1 MIVTLTPNPSIDRT
15 LEIASLTPGG
25 VHRATAEHEEPS
37 GKGVNVSR
45 ALTSNGIGSL
55 AILPVG
61 GSAGAQLES
70 LLRAEGVDFDTI
82 RISDAIRVN
91 ISLTEPGGRATKI
104 NAAGPELSAAEL
116 RSLTDAL
123 VERVR
128 EGDWVVA
135 SGSLPRGVS
144 SDYYAQVC
152 ALVHEARGRFALD
165 ASGQPFLAGLSAGP
179 DVIKPNVEE
188 LEEAV
193 GRAIGSLGDAVAA
206 ARELIERGARSAVV
220 SMGPDGALLIDAD
233 QVLHAS
239 AQVGTPRSTIGA
251 GDALLAGFVAGLVA
265 GGGAGAAALHEA
277 VAWST
282 AAVGVE
288 GSHVPLVTGHHRSL
302 VRISREPALE
312 RRLRRD
318 SRTAAS

>member
-1 MIVTLTPNPSIDRT
+1 MIITLTPNPSIDRT
-15 LEIASLTPGG
+15 LEISSLTPGG

-45 ALTSNGIGSL
+45 ALTTNGIASL

-70 LLRAEGVDFDTI
+70 LLQAEGVDFDAI
-82 RISDAIRVN
+82 GISDAVRVN

-104 NAAGPELSAAEL
+104 NATGPELSAAEL

-123 VERVR
+123 VGRVR

-135 SGSLPRGVS
+135 SGSLPRGVG
-144 SDYYAQVC
+144 SDYYAHVC
-152 ALVHEARGRFALD
+152 GFVHEAGGRFALD
-165 ASGQPFLAGLSAGP
+165 ASGQPFRAGLSAGP

-193 GRAIGSLGDAVAA
+193 GRPIDALGDAVAA
-206 ARELIERGARSAVV
+206 ARELIELGARSVVV

-239 AQVGTPRSTIGA
+239 AQVVNPRSTIGA
-251 GDALLAGFVAGLVA
+251 GDALLAGFVAGFVA
-265 GGGAGAAALHEA
+265 GGGAGEAALHEA

-282 AAVGVE
+282 AAVGVA
-288 GSHVPLVTGHHRSL
+288 GSHVPLVTAHHRSL
-302 VRISREPALE
+302 VRISREPALG
-312 RRLRRD
+312 RRLHRD
-318 SRTAAS
+318 SRAAAS

>member
-1 MIVTLTPNPSIDRT
+1 MIITLTANPSVDRT
-15 LEIASLTPGG
+15 LEISSLTPGG

-45 ALTSNGIGSL
+45 ALTANGIATL

-61 GSAGAQLES
+61 GSAGAQLET
-70 LLRAEGVDFDTI
+70 LLRAEGVDFDAI
-82 RISDAIRVN
+82 GISEAVRVN

-104 NAAGPELSAAEL
+104 NAAGPQLSAAEL
-116 RSLTDAL
+116 RSLTHAL
-123 VERVR
+123 LDRVR

-144 SDYYAQVC
+144 GDYYATVC
-152 ALVHEARGRFALD
+152 ELVHQAGGRFALD
-165 ASGQPFLAGLSAGP
+165 ASGPPLLAGLSAGP

-193 GRAIGSLGDAVAA
+193 GRAVGTLGDAVAA
-206 ARELIERGARSAVV
+206 ARQLIERGARSAVV
-220 SMGPDGALLIDAD
+220 SMGRDGALLVEAD

-239 AQVGTPRSTIGA
+239 VPVSNPRSTIGA
-251 GDALLAGFVAGLVA
+251 GDALLAGFLA
-265 GGGAGAAALHEA
+265 GGGDGETALREA
-277 VAWST
+277 VAWAT

-288 GSHVPLVTGHHRSL
+288 GSRVPVVTGRHRSL
-302 VRISREPALE
+302 VRAGSEPA
-312 RRLRRD
+312 RAHRLHRD
-318 SRTAAS
+318 GAAALG